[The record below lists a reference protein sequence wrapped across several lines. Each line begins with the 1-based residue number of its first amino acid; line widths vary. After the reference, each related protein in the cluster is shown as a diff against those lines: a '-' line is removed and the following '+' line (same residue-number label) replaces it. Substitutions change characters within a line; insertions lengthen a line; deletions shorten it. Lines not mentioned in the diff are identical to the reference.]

1 MSEESTESAV
11 TPCKPL
17 LPSAVPAFSRLHNY
31 ISLFPH
37 CPPSPPPSSRERVVV
52 GITDNT
58 PAQHSSHH
66 IWSLYKVRRNQQNC
80 KCQCDSQADRQSC
93 SPLSLC
99 LSCYQ
104 LSTFILLYF
113 TLDFFPRLLFFNAPA
128 SHSNVVDRED
138 VKSSPL

>member
-1 MSEESTESAV
+1 MNRHAMQATAPVCCTRIQPS
-11 TPCKPL
+11 PQLYFP
-17 LPSAVPAFSRLHNY
+17 LPSL
-31 ISLFPH
+31 
-37 CPPSPPPSSRERVVV
+37 PSPPPSSRERVVV
-52 GITDNT
+52 DITDNT